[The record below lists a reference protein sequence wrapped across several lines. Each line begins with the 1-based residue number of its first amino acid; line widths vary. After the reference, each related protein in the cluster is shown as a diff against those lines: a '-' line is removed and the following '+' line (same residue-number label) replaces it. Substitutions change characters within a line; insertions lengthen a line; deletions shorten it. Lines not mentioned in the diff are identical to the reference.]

1 MFSSLVMAPA
11 SAAPMARDPPGSRL
25 LPALVSAVLA
35 RPSGMPLLGVT
46 GAEAARGDEALK
58 SLTLNSASLR
68 RSSADC
74 TTAEFPFLL
83 PLRVGVVCGEKRA
96 LLLLL
101 LLLAGARGLRG
112 VSSALPLAT
121 TAERSCATRCW

>member
-1 MFSSLVMAPA
+1 
-11 SAAPMARDPPGSRL
+11 
-25 LPALVSAVLA
+25 
-35 RPSGMPLLGVT
+35 MPLLGVT

-101 LLLAGARGLRG
+101 LAGARGLHG